1 MQIVLL
7 KNYKPHSR
15 ELKAGTQMGVTNE
28 VGLKLIEEGIAKLT
42 NDKEVINIVKK
53 QVIEEPI
60 EVVEEPTET
69 KEPIK
74 ERKNKK
80 NN

>member
-7 KNYKPHSR
+7 KSYKPHSR
-15 ELKAGTQMGVTNE
+15 ELKEGTQLGVTNE

-42 NDKEVINIVKK
+42 NDKEVINIVSKE
-53 QVIEEPI
+53 VIEES
-60 EVVEEPTET
+60 
-69 KEPIK
+69 KEQPEIK
-74 ERKNKK
+74 ESFNKRKNKK